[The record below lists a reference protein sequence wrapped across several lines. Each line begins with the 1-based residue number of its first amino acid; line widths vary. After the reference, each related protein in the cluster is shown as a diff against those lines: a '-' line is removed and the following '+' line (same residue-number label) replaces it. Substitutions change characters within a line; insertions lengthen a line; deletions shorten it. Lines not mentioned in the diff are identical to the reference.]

1 MTTSSS
7 RAARRVPAPARAGRP
22 QKPSEYT
29 GVRLRQWGR
38 WAAEVRVPGTRQK
51 LWIGTFETDRQAALA
66 YDAAVFCFYGVHLP
80 RRRKFN
86 YPGAPRP
93 DIPAWMRV
101 QLNVASVK
109 AIAERHARAVDAR
122 LPPLVVAA
130 AATAASGLS
139 SAGEGASA
147 LLDDNTDGMD
157 GENLVTRAV
166 DERTLCSIDAE
177 EVAGES
183 TDVRSTDS

>member
-1 MTTSSS
+1 
-7 RAARRVPAPARAGRP
+7 
-22 QKPSEYT
+22 
-29 GVRLRQWGR
+29 
-38 WAAEVRVPGTRQK
+38 VPGTRQK